1 MRTLS
6 LPNKYVSIT
15 PSRAFL
21 VATPTITALLI
32 TAGFISLVQGSTAVS
47 PSDLFE
53 SIFFSPHQQG
63 DAAKAISIL
72 RVPRVS
78 LAILA
83 GALLALSGYLLQ
95 IVSRNGLADPGI
107 LGLSD
112 GATVAV
118 ICVTFLWPSIA
129 STMSSLLSFAGALS
143 VAVVVVGLGRRL
155 LSGGGIILVGL
166 ALNIV
171 LGSIV
176 EIFLA
181 SGSATQFAQ
190 LLTWSRGTLNT
201 VDGDD
206 LRVVFFW
213 FIVIIPVV
221 FLLSRRFGPM
231 LLGADEALATG
242 VAIRQTNMLLILLAA
257 ATAAPVVATC
267 GPIAFIGLMAA
278 HIARAIVGDR
288 PTEVLILSM
297 LAGALILLAADT
309 LGRTLFAPLIVSA
322 GVMVSVAGVLAFFAV
337 AGLKAARNRT

>member
-1 MRTLS
+1 MMTSTVFGGHIS
-6 LPNKYVSIT
+6 LT

-21 VATPTITALLI
+21 IAAPALIALLI
-32 TAGFISLVQGSTAVS
+32 AAIVASLATGSTAVT
-47 PSDLFE
+47 PVDLLKAVLYPPGE
-53 SIFFSPHQQG
+53 QG
-63 DAAKAISIL
+63 DVAKAISLL
-72 RVPRVS
+72 RVPRVFM
-78 LAILA
+78 AVLA

-118 ICVTFLWPSIA
+118 IGGAFLWPAIA
-129 STMSSLLSFAGALS
+129 STISSLLAFAGALA
-143 VAVVVVGLGRRL
+143 VAGLVIGLGRRL

-171 LGSIV
+171 LGSVV
-176 EIFLA
+176 EVILA

-201 VDGDD
+201 VEGDG
-206 LRVVFFW
+206 LRLVAFW
-213 FIVIIPVV
+213 FLAIVPVV
-221 FLLSRRFGPM
+221 LLISRRFGPM

-257 ATAAPVVATC
+257 GAAAPVVATC

-278 HIARAIVGDR
+278 HMARAIVGDR
-288 PTEVLILSM
+288 PTEVLILAM
-297 LAGALILLAADT
+297 LAGALILLVADT
-309 LGRTLFAPLIVSA
+309 LGRSLFAPLIVSA
-322 GVMVSVAGVLAFFAV
+322 GVMVSVAGVLAFLAIAALKFAR
-337 AGLKAARNRT
+337 GRT